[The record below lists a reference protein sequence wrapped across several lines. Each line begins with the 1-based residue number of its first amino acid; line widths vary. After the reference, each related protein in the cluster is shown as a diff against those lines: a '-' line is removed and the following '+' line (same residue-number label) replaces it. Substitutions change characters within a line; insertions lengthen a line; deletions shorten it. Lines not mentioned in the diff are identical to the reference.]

1 MLVEV
6 SIDNFRFGHT
16 KSDVGASDLMKRDLI
31 GLYLDSHSILYGFLS
46 FVICHLS
53 AINGGFDRLLTNKKV
68 ESGLNQYILF

>member
-1 MLVEV
+1 MFIPTAQDKPMLVEV

-46 FVICHLS
+46 FVICQPLMV
-53 AINGGFDRLLTNKKV
+53 DLTD
-68 ESGLNQYILF
+68 Y